1 MGRVLLLEVHVLVN
15 RLSVSPNRCSERIYA
30 LFSGQAFA
38 GLLVLLLLL
47 LLLLFSSWCEQVIHS
62 HLLIV
67 VLGGCRVREQRSL
80 RSRLY
85 REI

>member
-47 LLLLFSSWCEQVIHS
+47 LLFSSWCEQVIHS

>member
-47 LLLLFSSWCEQVIHS
+47 LLLFSSWCEQVIHS